1 LQVTGEVNRP
11 DPSNNFNY
19 EKQDGKNAS
28 CCAAMGFKLLTSPE
42 IPETYTLLMNSGNTL
57 WESYQQRVYND
68 TVSAVHHQIE
78 LTENKIPAEVIRT
91 EAVHIDNAILL
102 DYLTSN
108 VALEE
113 AMIESSDPYI
123 LLYNHYPDDMLHFG
137 LPCGSKDWDNES
149 DTIDESYA
157 IPTTCWRRWAETEFQ
172 KFELRTCDVNRYES
186 DNGCNADPDVE
197 EGVL

>member
-1 LQVTGEVNRP
+1 MHDIAQCSPGVGKQQRCYSDNLQVTGEVNRP

-19 EKQDGKNAS
+19 EKQDSKNAS
-28 CCAAMGFKLLTSPE
+28 CCATMGFKLLTSPE

-68 TVSAVHHQIE
+68 TVSAVQHQIE

-91 EAVHIDNAILL
+91 KAVHIDNAILP

-113 AMIESSDPYI
+113 AKIESSDPYI

-137 LPCGSKDWDNES
+137 LPWGSKD
-149 DTIDESYA
+149 
-157 IPTTCWRRWAETEFQ
+157 
-172 KFELRTCDVNRYES
+172 
-186 DNGCNADPDVE
+186 
-197 EGVL
+197 